1 MPRTALF
8 VIDIQNEL
16 AGHPQ
21 TEVPGA
27 ARIRAAGSQILRISR
42 ALADAAAAAAA
53 AATPP
58 DQQQKPALTV
68 FVQHEERPESGGTLV
83 RGAEPWKLVFPP
95 RENAADEILI
105 SKTTRECLLLLLSLS
120 KAPSKNGGPGGGV
133 FLESVDHIIA
143 FGLQS
148 ECCVGETCKGALAA
162 GFRLTLLQ
170 GAHSTY
176 DEKDKTAGD
185 IERQVEEML
194 VSRGAEVVPWERAV
208 SRWETAGVAILYECG
223 HEERSIL
230 ECRNRIG
237 LRGLVKA
244 LFDLLRPN
252 GEVRPLPCDDVA
264 ADSARRGHK
273 CRWCLIQQIPDL
285 LQRERQRLRILSGDF
300 ADGLV
305 DPVLVRSLPPRALQ
319 RLQSKAAKRDLHA
332 LYRRHSL
339 PQYAWVASPEET
351 ESGTDS
357 GTRNKGR
364 NEIETFEKSPGERS
378 RKQPKES
385 AGRAANTLRSQSL

>member
-27 ARIRAAGSQILRISR
+27 ARIRAAGSQILRSSR
-42 ALADAAAAAAA
+42 ALADAAAAA

-68 FVQHEERPESGGTLV
+68 FVQHEEKPESGTLV

-95 RENAADEILI
+95 REDAADEILI
-105 SKTTRECLLLLLSLS
+105 AKTTR
-120 KAPSKNGGPGGGV
+120 
-133 FLESVDHIIA
+133 VDHIA

-185 IERQVEEML
+185 IERQIEEML

-208 SRWETAGVAILYECG
+208 SRWETAGVVC
-223 HEERSIL
+223 
-230 ECRNRIG
+230 
-237 LRGLVKA
+237 
-244 LFDLLRPN
+244 
-252 GEVRPLPCDDVA
+252 
-264 ADSARRGHK
+264 
-273 CRWCLIQQIPDL
+273 
-285 LQRERQRLRILSGDF
+285 
-300 ADGLV
+300 
-305 DPVLVRSLPPRALQ
+305 
-319 RLQSKAAKRDLHA
+319 
-332 LYRRHSL
+332 
-339 PQYAWVASPEET
+339 
-351 ESGTDS
+351 
-357 GTRNKGR
+357 
-364 NEIETFEKSPGERS
+364 
-378 RKQPKES
+378 
-385 AGRAANTLRSQSL
+385 

>member
-53 AATPP
+53 ATPP

-68 FVQHEERPESGGTLV
+68 FVQHEEKPESGTLV

-95 RENAADEILI
+95 REDAADEILI
-105 SKTTRECLLLLLSLS
+105 AKTTR
-120 KAPSKNGGPGGGV
+120 NT
-133 FLESVDHIIA
+133 FESNPDLADRLQNAGVDHIMA

-185 IERQVEEML
+185 IERQIEEML

-208 SRWETAGVAILYECG
+208 SRWETAGVVC
-223 HEERSIL
+223 
-230 ECRNRIG
+230 
-237 LRGLVKA
+237 
-244 LFDLLRPN
+244 
-252 GEVRPLPCDDVA
+252 
-264 ADSARRGHK
+264 
-273 CRWCLIQQIPDL
+273 
-285 LQRERQRLRILSGDF
+285 
-300 ADGLV
+300 
-305 DPVLVRSLPPRALQ
+305 
-319 RLQSKAAKRDLHA
+319 
-332 LYRRHSL
+332 
-339 PQYAWVASPEET
+339 
-351 ESGTDS
+351 
-357 GTRNKGR
+357 
-364 NEIETFEKSPGERS
+364 
-378 RKQPKES
+378 
-385 AGRAANTLRSQSL
+385 